1 MGDHGRRDV
10 EPVDPAILGVSEK
23 YIPELLKHT
32 RQPFELVRFPQ
43 EEETYEQRKGARPI
57 GVSPTSIA
65 GEIREEHRRRL
76 LGD

>member
-57 GVSPTSIA
+57 RVSPTSIA
-65 GEIREEHRRRL
+65 GEIREEHRRRR